1 MAYPIFFA
9 FFQNILY
16 YMYIREKKKR
26 LLLHQKHS
34 LKIIKNYIII
44 YIVNEKK
51 ELQVMYPIEKYKF
64 YTNGSRV
71 IAVSTYA
78 GKTVRGVAVCHA
90 GDAFSL
96 EKGKKLAALRC
107 AEKIAKKRVARANQK
122 VDEAYWAY
130 VDAETYLDKM
140 VDYKD
145 DALYELNE
153 VIAAKNDMLD
163 SL

>member
-1 MAYPIFFA
+1 
-9 FFQNILY
+9 
-16 YMYIREKKKR
+16 
-26 LLLHQKHS
+26 
-34 LKIIKNYIII
+34 
-44 YIVNEKK
+44 
-51 ELQVMYPIEKYKF
+51 MYPIEKYKF

-90 GDAFSL
+90 GDTFSL

-107 AEKIAKKRVARANQK
+107 AEKIAKKRVALAKKRVARANRK
-122 VDEAYWAY
+122 VYEAYWAY
-130 VDAETYLDKM
+130 VDAETYLNKM

-153 VIAAKNDMLD
+153 AIAAKNDMLD

>member
-1 MAYPIFFA
+1 
-9 FFQNILY
+9 
-16 YMYIREKKKR
+16 
-26 LLLHQKHS
+26 
-34 LKIIKNYIII
+34 
-44 YIVNEKK
+44 
-51 ELQVMYPIEKYKF
+51 MYPIEKYKF

-78 GKTVRGVAVCHA
+78 GKTVRGVAVCHT
-90 GDAFSL
+90 GDEFSL

-107 AEKIAKKRVARANQK
+107 AEKIAKKRVARANRK
-122 VDEAYWAY
+122 VDEAYCAY

>member
-1 MAYPIFFA
+1 
-9 FFQNILY
+9 
-16 YMYIREKKKR
+16 
-26 LLLHQKHS
+26 
-34 LKIIKNYIII
+34 
-44 YIVNEKK
+44 
-51 ELQVMYPIEKYKF
+51 MYPIEKYKF
-64 YTNGSRV
+64 YINGSRV

-90 GDAFSL
+90 GDTFSL

-107 AEKIAKKRVARANQK
+107 AEKIAKKRVARANRK

-130 VDAETYLDKM
+130 VDAEAYLDKM

>member
-1 MAYPIFFA
+1 
-9 FFQNILY
+9 
-16 YMYIREKKKR
+16 
-26 LLLHQKHS
+26 
-34 LKIIKNYIII
+34 
-44 YIVNEKK
+44 
-51 ELQVMYPIEKYKF
+51 MYPIEKYKF

-107 AEKIAKKRVARANQK
+107 AEKIAKKRVARANRK
-122 VDEAYWAY
+122 VDEAY
-130 VDAETYLDKM
+130 VDAEAYLDKM

-153 VIAAKNDMLD
+153 VVAAKNDMLD